1 MNTFLKLAFLFYIGS
16 SLGWVLELFFRRFIS
31 GNNPERKWINP
42 GFMVGPY
49 VPLYGTGLCIL
60 YLVSRLSESRQIA
73 NPVWNHIAMLVLM
86 AAAMTAIEYIA
97 GILLLKVMNAR
108 LWDYSRRWGNVN
120 GLISPPVFRHLGSDG
135 RGLLFLCGSLHFAG
149 TGLAFPQFGVFL
161 CHRRVF
167 RRFRHR
173 FRLFHPPHGQDKD
186 LCPREECGGPL

>member
-73 NPVWNHIAMLVLM
+73 DPVWNHIAIDRKSTRLNSSH
-86 AAAMTAIEYIA
+86 
-97 GILLLKVMNAR
+97 KVQ
-108 LWDYSRRWGNVN
+108 SRMP
-120 GLISPPVFRHLGSDG
+120 SS
-135 RGLLFLCGSLHFAG
+135 A
-149 TGLAFPQFGVFL
+149 
-161 CHRRVF
+161 
-167 RRFRHR
+167 
-173 FRLFHPPHGQDKD
+173 
-186 LCPREECGGPL
+186 